1 MCKELY
7 YNYIKIQK
15 SLSPKF
21 AVHNLYSIHSSA
33 WEKMAAI
40 TCSRVSSRVT
50 MWRGLFRPEVDVRCA
65 AGIARRR
72 MSTREA
78 PVFRKLNVEF
88 SDVRVQDLLRK
99 LAGMDLNKV
108 FRRRREEL
116 EVPKYQLMTDEQ
128 LMQVA
133 IVAQGSNCGLVRAC
147 LRM

>member
-1 MCKELY
+1 
-7 YNYIKIQK
+7 
-15 SLSPKF
+15 
-21 AVHNLYSIHSSA
+21 
-33 WEKMAAI
+33 MAAI

-50 MWRGLFRPEVDVRCA
+50 VWRGLFRPEVDVRCA
-65 AGIARRR
+65 ASIARRR